1 MGGKTSTA
9 PINPFMPQSVQSTQI
24 PPEVRAAYQ
33 KAIGR
38 AEQVSQTPFQRYSE
52 SPEAFVAPLT
62 GTQQL
67 ATRNILSQQQ
77 GAQPYYQ
84 AGAALTGRA
93 GTTAAPD
100 VVGQYISPYTQAV
113 AAPTMALLGQQ
124 QGQQLAQQQAEAI
137 RGGAY
142 GGERAGLQ
150 RQLLR
155 GQQQLATGKTM
166 GDIMQAGYAPAMQA
180 AQTDLARQLQAGGQ
194 FGTLGA
200 GAQQAGLQ
208 AAQALMGAG
217 TVEQQTQQ
225 AGLQALYNQFLQ
237 ERAYP
242 FQTSQFY
249 TGAVTG
255 AGPLFGS
262 TQYNWQQ
269 PQYQPFFSDPRL
281 KQGLGAA
288 YARGGEPERV
298 GQLDSGEGVYSYRL
312 TDPRTGQTGPAQIG
326 LMSDEV
332 RPDAVGR
339 DPQTGYDVVDY
350 DRATEN
356 ARMGGAV
363 IDMEP
368 GKDYWRGGY
377 ERGGYADGGLMPG
390 EMAALTEA
398 HKKMYGGL
406 GAAMPGLYGQEAT
419 ATPGSGTRGY
429 VPSTT
434 IQPGRLMTPGAPP
447 PAQKQDTGMSFG
459 DILSSGS
466 QVAKRGLELREGL
479 KSKESPFREGAGSS
493 FLDKAGFLSKYLL
506 ARGGVAGYAE
516 GGAAEYFPSDVLKSQ
531 KPGELEKPKEAED
544 ASPSRGKSGLESAI
558 GMGKDLATIGSGI
571 ASVIGMFSDR
581 RLKEG
586 LGRAGFEDG
595 GAESETEADK
605 TWRRMIHRE
614 SGGKQFDKSGETLT
628 SPKGAAG
635 IAQVMPGTAPEAAK
649 LAGVEFDP
657 VKYRRDPDYNEALG
671 KAYYN
676 KQLSDFGRNDLAA
689 AAYNAGPRAVR
700 RALARSEAT
709 GRDYLNYLPQETQ
722 KYVSGVMGG
731 GDFDL
736 SKLPAGAR
744 SFRASSEGVGPAREV
759 LSRSSVAPK
768 DRSFTEEIS
777 ERPERLV
784 IPALMGLGAMASS
797 PSRFLGSAIL
807 QGVGAGA
814 KGYLDMGTT
823 LEEQEKLRAEQE
835 LLRSQGLLTREEAE
849 KVPAETFRVMQE
861 ARDLGFKN
869 FGSAENPNWFVQLS
883 DGNIKPLYEWMESGE
898 TLAGGPAA
906 AELARQLH
914 RGLSTTGSMVG
925 PAAKQPPGPA
935 GTPIGAGAPGAA
947 TPKGAEGVP
956 QLPPV
961 TTTAKPPA
969 PAPAAK
975 PAAIPGV
982 VFDEGSAKAA
992 AAETRNL
999 QRSADQP
1006 QVRQT
1011 SRDYIEGANREA
1023 QSANQQKIFYNEMA
1037 DIVSKASSGKL
1048 LAAPGPGYEFTSGV
1062 IGALNRAVRAIP
1074 GLDAGENFF
1083 GNAREYNDVMTK
1095 LTTLQAQAAAKGADQ
1110 KAVGALIANM
1120 EALPSL
1126 SKEPG
1131 AAAQVAA
1138 SNMVTNQKSIDRKR
1152 HADEWG
1158 KLSRGI
1164 YSGAMTDFESKND
1177 PAKYSQEQGAIQKML
1192 LDKGDPQKRIAPG
1205 SVVFEMM
1212 KQQKVGPDQIDE
1224 YFETR
1229 YGIPKEQH
1237 MSRYFLGAR

>member
-1 MGGKTSTA
+1 MGSKTSTA
-9 PINPFMPQSVQSTQI
+9 PINPFMPQSVQSVQI

-62 GTQQL
+62 GTQRL
-67 ATRNILSQQQ
+67 ATQNIMQQQ
-77 GAQPYYQ
+77 RAAQPLYQ

-93 GTTAAPD
+93 GLTAAPD
-100 VVGQYISPYTQAV
+100 IVGQYISPYTQAV
-113 AAPTMALLGQQ
+113 AEPTMALLRQQ

-137 RGGAY
+137 RGGAF

-155 GQQQLATGKTM
+155 GQQGLAAGKTM

-180 AQTDLARQLQAGGQ
+180 AQADLARQLQAGAQ
-194 FGTLGA
+194 FGNLGA

-225 AGLQALYNQFLQ
+225 AGLQSLYNQFLQ

-269 PQYQPFFSDPRL
+269 PQYQPFFSDKRL
-281 KQGLGAA
+281 KEGLGAA

-312 TDPRTGQTGPAQIG
+312 TDPRTGQMGPAQIG

-332 RPDAVGR
+332 RRDAVAR

-363 IDMEP
+363 IDLEH
-368 GKDYWRGGY
+368 GKDYYRGGY
-377 ERGGYADGGLMPG
+377 SAGGYADGGLAPG
-390 EMAALTEA
+390 EMAALAEA
-398 HKKMYGGL
+398 QRKMYSGL
-406 GAAMPGLYGQEAT
+406 GGAAPGLYGQEAG
-419 ATPGSGTRGY
+419 AMPGGGARGY
-429 VPSTT
+429 VPSTA
-434 IQPGRLMTPGAPP
+434 IQPGRMVTPGPAPAP
-447 PAQKQDTGMSFG
+447 QRAPETTGLGEIMSTGEKLVGYGEKLGQAKDFLGGTKDKPGALASLKGLLGYADGGSPDYFPEEVLKAQKP
-459 DILSSGS
+459 
-466 QVAKRGLELREGL
+466 AE
-479 KSKESPFREGAGSS
+479 
-493 FLDKAGFLSKYLL
+493 LDKPEEERSSAG
-506 ARGGVAGYAE
+506 G
-516 GGAAEYFPSDVLKSQ
+516 PQ
-531 KPGELEKPKEAED
+531 Q
-544 ASPSRGKSGLESAI
+544 SGLGQAI
-558 GMGKDLATIGSGI
+558 GMGRDI
-571 ASVIGMFSDR
+571 ASLASTAATAAKAIPGILAMFSDR
-581 RLKEG
+581 RLKQG
-586 LGRAGFEDG
+586 LGYADGGSRAGEEGD
-595 GAESETEADK
+595 ET
-605 TWRRMIHRE
+605 WSRMIRRE
-614 SGGKQFDKSGETLT
+614 SRGRQFDERGEPLT
-628 SPKGAAG
+628 SPKGAVG
-635 IAQVMPGTAPEAAK
+635 IAQVMPGTAPEAAR

-657 VKYRRDPDYNEALG
+657 VRYRRDPDYNEALG

-689 AAYNAGPRAVR
+689 AAYNAGPGAVR
-700 RALARSEAT
+700 RALARAEAT
-709 GRDYLNYLPQETQ
+709 GRDYLNYLPEETQ
-722 KYVSGVMGG
+722 KYVSNVIGG
-731 GDFDL
+731 KEVDL
-736 SKLPAGAR
+736 SKLPASAR

-759 LSRSSVAPK
+759 LSRASVAPK
-768 DRSFTEEIS
+768 DRSFMEEIS
-777 ERPERLV
+777 ERPERLI
-784 IPALMGLGAMASS
+784 IPALTGLGAMASS

-814 KGYLDMGTT
+814 KSYLDMGTT

-835 LLRSQGLLTREEAE
+835 LLRSQGLLTREEAG
-849 KVPAETFRVMQE
+849 KVPAETFRVLQE

-883 DGNIKPLYEWMESGE
+883 DGSMKPLYEWMESGE
-898 TLAGGPAA
+898 PLAGGSAA

-914 RGLSTTGSMVG
+914 RGLSTTGSTVS

-935 GTPIGAGAPGAA
+935 GTPVGAGAAPAAAPGADS
-947 TPKGAEGVP
+947 VP

-961 TTTAKPPA
+961 KTTASPPSPTPA
-969 PAPAAK
+969 PKA
-975 PAAIPGV
+975 AAIPGV
-982 VFDEGSAKAA
+982 VFDEGSAKTA

-1006 QVRQT
+1006 QIRES
-1011 SRDYIEGANREA
+1011 SREYIQGANRDA
-1023 QSANQQKIFYNEMA
+1023 MSANQQKIFYNEMA
-1037 DIVSKASSGKL
+1037 DIVAKASSGKL
-1048 LAAPGPGYEFTSGV
+1048 LAAPGPGYEFTADV
-1062 IGALNRAVRAIP
+1062 VGALNRAVRAIP
-1074 GLDAGENFF
+1074 GLDVGENFF
-1083 GNAREYNDVMTK
+1083 GNAKEYSDIMTK

-1138 SNMVTNQKSIDRKR
+1138 SNMVTNQKAIDRKR
-1152 HADEWG
+1152 HADEYG
-1158 KLSRGI
+1158 KISRGL
-1164 YSGAMTDFESKND
+1164 YSGAMTDFEGKND
-1177 PAKYSQEQGAIQKML
+1177 ASKYAQEQNAIRSML
-1192 LDKGDPQKRIAPG
+1192 LDKGDKEKKIAPG
-1205 SVVFEMM
+1205 AVVFEMM
-1212 KQQKVGPDQIDE
+1212 KQRKVGPEQIDE
-1224 YFETR
+1224 YFEQR
-1229 YGIPKEQH
+1229 YNIPKERQ